1 MATGTDYA
9 YYTNLWQKA
18 YYLEI
23 LNSSGIVVQSFAFS
37 MPPQS
42 SKIKIGQ
49 RINEKRTFGGLFTDD
64 YGIDTAQ
71 ISLSGNTGN
80 SQLKEIKFNDVAQF
94 VNGET
99 EAQIILN
106 DIAQYKN
113 TYPTDFANYKLYLYD
128 LSQSTVTGV
137 ASKYSGWEVNLKDVT
152 ISRDASRPLFWD
164 YSIEFTGIRPL
175 GIKSYKTNGLYGS
188 TAIEL
193 LESLVTAVQTGLAAL
208 KKLLASYTSIVSTIV
223 YAESLCNELVSSVTE
238 YANTLEGFITTTDTG
253 INSTF
258 QIIEFPMSLAT
269 ELVDAVQDIRTSF
282 ENTVDTIENDL
293 TDVET
298 KADTT
303 AEIYTDLFNVEDNTY
318 GVRATAKKLGNT
330 PTVET
335 VPSDT
340 AGAVSATVTSSNTT
354 TSGTTDTELSLL
366 KTYGYKSETAT
377 SETTLDKLAVKYYGN
392 ADYANTIAIYN
403 NIKGDSDI
411 VTGMELKIPYLSYS
425 QPINNNETYSA
436 AGTDFYG
443 TDISLSD
450 NNDIE
455 LAEYGDYKTVGSENN
470 VGQAM
475 NLRLAEDKSSRV
487 RLDNY
492 GITSAAG
499 TVDSASL
506 LVFIASVKDTLV
518 QDPRINSIENFSTK
532 IDGSMVYMSYT
543 ANLENGGTYN
553 FISSV
558 SS

>member
-1 MATGTDYA
+1 MATSTDYA

-23 LNSSGIVVQSFAFS
+23 INNYNLVVQSFAFS

-64 YGIDTAQ
+64 YGVDTAQ
-71 ISLSGNTGN
+71 ISFSGNTGN
-80 SQLKEIKFNDVAQF
+80 SQLKEIKFNGVAQF
-94 VNGET
+94 VDGET

-106 DIAQYKN
+106 DIAQYKR
-113 TYPTDFANYKLYLYD
+113 TYPVGYADYKLYLYD

-152 ISRDASRPLFWD
+152 ISRDASKPFFWN

-175 GIKSYKTNGLYGS
+175 GVKSYKSSGLFGS
-188 TAIEL
+188 TAIEK
-193 LESLVTAVQTGLAAL
+193 LESLVTAVQTGLATL
-208 KKLLASYTSIVSTIV
+208 KSALASYTAIVSTIV
-223 YAESLCNELVSSVTE
+223 YAESLCSDLLTSVTD
-238 YANTLEGFITTTDTG
+238 YANTLNGFITTTETG

-258 QIIEFPMSLAT
+258 KIIEFPLDLAT
-269 ELVDAVQDIRTSF
+269 DLVDAVQSIRSTF
-282 ENTVDTIENDL
+282 EDSVDTIENDL

-303 AEIYTDLFNVEDNTY
+303 LEICTDLYDVEDSAY
-318 GVRATAKKLGNT
+318 SVRETAKKLGNT
-330 PTVET
+330 PVVET
-335 VPSDT
+335 VPSDI
-340 AGAVSATVTSSNTT
+340 AGSVSATETSSSTT
-354 TSGTTDTELSLL
+354 TSGTTDTSLSLL
-366 KTYGYKSETAT
+366 MTYGYKSETAT
-377 SETTLDKLAVKYYGN
+377 SETTLDKLAVKYYGD

-403 NIKGDSDI
+403 NINGDSNI
-411 VTGMELKIPYLSYS
+411 TVGMELKIPYLSYS
-425 QPINNNETYSA
+425 QSISDNETYSA
-436 AGTDFYG
+436 SGTDYYG

-450 NNDIE
+450 DNDLE
-455 LAEYGDYKTVGSENN
+455 LAEYGDYKTVDGENN
-470 VGQAM
+470 IGQAM

-499 TVDSASL
+499 TVDTASL
-506 LVFIASVKDTLV
+506 SVFIASVKDTLV
-518 QDPRINSIENFSTK
+518 QDARISSVENFNTE
-532 IDGSMVYMSYT
+532 IDGSTIYLSYDV
-543 ANLENGGTYN
+543 NLENGGTYS
-553 FISSV
+553 FTLSV